1 LLQQDAIMFQN
12 DIDSGQ
18 RTAVRST
25 ATGSNPALRARRIAS
40 WLFPLPAVL
49 VILLMMVFPVG
60 YTFLLSFHRWFASS
74 VTPPRWTGLENYIKL
89 FTNDPRFFDALGR
102 TLLFTLA
109 AVTLQLILG
118 IGMALLF
125 NQNFRGRAI
134 VRTLFLLP
142 MVATPVAMSLI
153 WLLIMNPVGGFLNWL
168 LGLMGIPPGLWLS
181 SAETVLPSL
190 ILIDTWQW
198 SPLVM
203 LMVLSG
209 MTMLPS
215 EPFEAAAIDGASWW
229 QSFRMVMLPMLR
241 PAIVVALLFRSIDA
255 LKTFDII
262 YGTTQGGPGF
272 ASETLNL
279 YVYAQGFTYFEL
291 GYASTILVVFFTL
304 VMSISVVFM
313 LLRRR
318 AEA

>member
-1 LLQQDAIMFQN
+1 MLED
-12 DIDSGQ
+12 DVDT
-18 RTAVRST
+18 RPYVTARST
-25 ATGSNPALRARRIAS
+25 RMNSNPALRAKRIAS
-40 WLFPLPAVL
+40 WLFPLPAIL
-49 VILLMMVFPVG
+49 ILLVMMVFPVG
-60 YTFLLSFHRWFASS
+60 YTFVLSFHDWFASS
-74 VTPPRWTGLENYIKL
+74 VSPPQWTGLDNYIRL
-89 FTNDPRFFDALGR
+89 FTDDPRFFDALGR
-102 TLLFTLA
+102 TLFFTLA

-118 IGMALLF
+118 TGMALLF

-134 VRTLFLLP
+134 VRPLFLLP

-153 WLLIMNPVGGFLNWL
+153 WLLIMNPVGGFLNWIL
-168 LGLMGIPPGLWLS
+168 SLMGIPPGLWLN

-229 QSFRMVMLPMLR
+229 QSFRLVMLPMLR

-279 YVYAQGFTYFEL
+279 YVYSQGFTYFEL
-291 GYASTILVVFFTL
+291 GYASTILVAFFTL
-304 VMSISVVFM
+304 VMSISVILM